1 MVTAAHFVLPASRC
15 RWMVRNFYFHESVI
29 SSVSIAVFYYSA
41 RAENF
46 CCIDGTFRHGDAQ
59 RTEQMRLIATVKIFC
74 LEFSARCAR
83 LPFCCLIQ
91 DTRVSASRRLHDT
104 CKGKKILNLQHVP
117 HVAPAS
123 HFRQSRNES
132 KQSLPK
138 RHTIFA
144 ANTLCPRS
152 VGVRGPALR
161 PPRSLEGICE

>member
-1 MVTAAHFVLPASRC
+1 
-15 RWMVRNFYFHESVI
+15 
-29 SSVSIAVFYYSA
+29 
-41 RAENF
+41 
-46 CCIDGTFRHGDAQ
+46 
-59 RTEQMRLIATVKIFC
+59 MRLIAIVKIFC
-74 LEFSARCAR
+74 RGFSARCAR

-91 DTRVSASRRLHDT
+91 ATCMSASCRLYGAR
-104 CKGKKILNLQHVP
+104 KGKKILKIQHVP
-117 HVAPAS
+117 HVASVS